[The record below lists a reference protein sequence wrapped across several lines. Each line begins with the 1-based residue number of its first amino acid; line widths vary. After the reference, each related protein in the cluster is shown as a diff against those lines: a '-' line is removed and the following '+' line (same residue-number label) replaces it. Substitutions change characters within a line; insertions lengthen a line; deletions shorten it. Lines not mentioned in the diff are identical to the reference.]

1 MTTLRTNRPAY
12 RRPAANGHEGAVS
25 VVAEFL
31 AAARSARAM
40 TVTQLR
46 PAVVCAAL
54 LEALDASE
62 GRRRRRKRDTTP
74 DAIGMSLKRQLLV
87 ESIEADPDPEAFA
100 AWLLERCLTGAA
112 DATMGAL
119 RAMAREVLAEWQFAA
134 ASADFREWLA
144 AGAPSEDRRPGVP
157 AALALGPSSKDIDGR

>member
-1 MTTLRTNRPAY
+1 
-12 RRPAANGHEGAVS
+12 
-25 VVAEFL
+25 
-31 AAARSARAM
+31 M
-40 TVTQLR
+40 TVTPLR

-74 DAIGMSLKRQLLV
+74 DAIGMSLKRQLLAQSV
-87 ESIEADPDPEAFA
+87 DADPDPEAFET
-100 AWLLERCLTGAA
+100 WLFERCLSGSA
-112 DATMGAL
+112 DASIGAL

-144 AGAPSEDRRPGVP
+144 AGAPSEDRPQ
-157 AALALGPSSKDIDGR
+157 ALSATLALRPSSQDLDGR